1 VKIIL
6 YRNYNSSFEDI
17 RVSTPFENTST
28 CLKNFLLKTKNSGG
42 WGNEALEVFMQEV
55 NKEGVV
61 DQIILIGDAEAN
73 APSEIVTKRSNRG

>member
-6 YRNYNSSFEDI
+6 YRNYNSTSEDI

-28 CLKNFLLKTKNSGG
+28 CLKNFLQKAVVSGG

-61 DQIILIGDAEAN
+61 DQIILIGDAGAN
-73 APSEIVTKRSNRG
+73 TP